1 MPRKASVIAVA
12 AVVAFTAAACGQE
25 SNGLTVP
32 PPSGDPKVCL
42 VMKSLAN
49 EFFKT
54 MQKGAQEHVEAQ
66 GGIKLIAS
74 GIPNETDVDGQVAEV
89 EKCVTQKVD
98 AIVLAP
104 ADSTALVA
112 SVRKAVDAGIKVV
125 NIDVELEPGAL
136 RQAGLDVPFVG
147 PDNREGAR
155 LAGMELGKAIGARSK
170 VIILEGIPGAANG
183 ELRVK
188 GFKDAVQQT
197 NMVLTASR
205 TANWETDQAHSVLG
219 ALLTA
224 NPDVKGVLAA
234 NDSMAL
240 GAVKAI
246 EEQNLA
252 GKVKVVSFDNIPAIK
267 PLLLNGSVVATVE
280 QFASAQ
286 AARGIDQAVRMVK
299 GEKVTGWQKTPVEV
313 KTKTNVG

>member
-1 MPRKASVIAVA
+1 MPRKASVIAAAA
-12 AVVAFTAAACGQE
+12 AVAFSAAACGQE
-25 SNGLTVP
+25 GNGLTVP
-32 PPSGDPKVCL
+32 PPSGENRICL

-49 EFFKT
+49 EFFQA
-54 MQKGAQEHVEAQ
+54 MRKGAEDHVATQ
-66 GGIKLIAS
+66 GNIKLLAN
-74 GIPNETDVDGQVAEV
+74 GIQNETDVDGQVAEV
-89 EKCVTQKVD
+89 EKCITQKVN
-98 AIVLAP
+98 ALVLAP

-112 SVRKAVDAGIKVV
+112 SVKKAVDAGIKVV

-136 RQAGLDVPFVG
+136 RKAGLDVPFVG

-155 LAGMELGKAIGARSK
+155 LAGVELAKVIGARGK

-188 GFKDAVQQT
+188 GFKDAAEQNNLV
-197 NMVLTASR
+197 VAASR

-224 NPDVKGVLAA
+224 NPDVKGVMAA

-246 EEQNLA
+246 EEAGLA
-252 GKVKVVSFDNIPAIK
+252 GKVKVAAFDNIPAIK
-267 PLLLNGSVVATVE
+267 PLLASGAVVATVE
-280 QFASAQ
+280 QYGSQQ
-286 AARGIDQAVRMVK
+286 AARGIDQAMRMIK

-313 KTKTNVG
+313 KTKANAG

>member
-1 MPRKASVIAVA
+1 MPRKSSVVA
-12 AVVAFTAAACGQE
+12 AAAAIALTAAACGQE

-32 PPSGDPKVCL
+32 PSSGDPKICL

-49 EFFKT
+49 EFFKN
-54 MQKGAQEHVEAQ
+54 MKKGAEDYVAGQ
-66 GGIKLIAS
+66 GGIKLTAS

-104 ADSTALVA
+104 ADSTALIA
-112 SVRKAVDAGIKVV
+112 SVKKAVDAGIKVV
-125 NIDVELEPGAL
+125 NIDVELEAGAL
-136 RQAGLDVPFVG
+136 RQANLDVPFVG

-155 LAGMELGKAIGARSK
+155 LAGVELAKVLGPRSK

-188 GFKDAVQQT
+188 GFKDAIQENQL
-197 NMVLTASR
+197 VLVASR

-224 NPDVKGVLAA
+224 NADVKGVLAA

-246 EEQNLA
+246 EEAGLG
-252 GKVKVVSFDNIPAIK
+252 GKVKVASFDNIPAIK
-267 PLLLNGSVVATVE
+267 PLLQNGSVVATVE
-280 QFASAQ
+280 QHATSQ
-286 AARGIDQAVRMVK
+286 AARGIDQAIRMVK

-313 KTKTNVG
+313 KTKSAAG